1 MTSQNKLLMIGM
13 ILLGMSLI
21 PVGDAAGK
29 LLTTSGS
36 SPAFV
41 AWSRLLVGFLFI
53 LPFSGLKVAELKQL
67 LDWRLLLRAGLF
79 TSAIYCMISALKT
92 EPIANVFG
100 IFFIG
105 PIIAFFLAAVALK
118 ETINRSR
125 AVLLFIG
132 FGGVLMVVKPGFGI
146 SSGTLFALTA
156 GVCYGSMLVANRWLA
171 GHFRPR
177 LILLSTLLAG
187 SIALLPVGTASLPT
201 EVNTQLVVLVLI
213 SSIASALGNLIII
226 EANRRL
232 EASIVAPFVY
242 SQLVAAAVLGVWLFD
257 EWPDSLSLLGL
268 ATIFVSGILSFV
280 ISSRVK
286 TGTCKAS

>member
-79 TSAIYCMISALKT
+79 TSAIFCMISALKT

-118 ETINRSR
+118 ETINPSR

-132 FGGVLMVVKPGFGI
+132 FGGVLIVVKPGFGV
-146 SSGTLFALTA
+146 SSGTLFALSA
-156 GVCYGSMLVANRWLA
+156 GICYGSMLVANRWLA
-171 GHFRPR
+171 GLFRPR

-201 EVNTQLVVLVLI
+201 EVDTQLVVLVLI

-280 ISSRVK
+280 ISSRVN